1 MEGWNPV
8 GEKVVWVSG
17 EETKGGGGGSMLWVF
32 WLSVGRR
39 REFYGFLWG
48 MGRVKGI
55 MVGVGH
61 FCGKKG
67 CSKGLGVD
75 LRGSILKVGYM
86 GGE

>member
-1 MEGWNPV
+1 MGV
-8 GEKVVWVSG
+8 LVVSG
-17 EETKGGGGGSMLWVF
+17 EEKGV
-32 WLSVGRR
+32 
-39 REFYGFLWG
+39 FYGFLWG

-75 LRGSILKVGYM
+75 LRGSILKVGNM
-86 GGE
+86 CGE